1 MILIVVFG
9 FKLCQDWMT
18 DYESYEWKKLDPAD
32 EATKKLVDDMFMWQ
46 GEVKGMKFNA
56 GKIFK

>member
-1 MILIVVFG
+1 
-9 FKLCQDWMT
+9 MT